1 MTVSPREWSER
12 FLLSGCYFR
21 PAGRRKY
28 ESGVEKDRGILELGC
43 HWSGYLGWDGMGWD
57 EPGLPGGG
65 VKNDHG

>member
-28 ESGVEKDRGILELGC
+28 ERRIGGFWSSGVTGRVT
-43 HWSGYLGWDGMGWD
+43 WDGMGWD
-57 EPGLPGGG
+57 GMSLGCL
-65 VKNDHG
+65 VVV